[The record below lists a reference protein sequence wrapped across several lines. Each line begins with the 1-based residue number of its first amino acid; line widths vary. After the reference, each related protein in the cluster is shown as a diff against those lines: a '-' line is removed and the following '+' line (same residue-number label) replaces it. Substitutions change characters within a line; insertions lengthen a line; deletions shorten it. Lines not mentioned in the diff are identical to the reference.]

1 MGYCAILEDA
11 KFFIAEE
18 NKYEAYRK
26 LKKDLYD
33 VDGVQKARCLEDIL
47 EVYCFSPEIDK
58 GDNIYNI
65 DFTGDKLW
73 DEEIL
78 FNLLAPFVKSGSY
91 IEMRG
96 EDGERWRW
104 VFDNGQFKTVT
115 AKVVWEDDE
124 E

>member
-1 MGYCAILEDA
+1 MGYCATLEDA

-26 LKKDLYD
+26 LKKDLCD
-33 VDGVQKARCLEDIL
+33 VDRVQKARCLENIL

-58 GDNIYNI
+58 DDNICNI

-104 VFDNGQFKTVT
+104 VFKNGEFKTIT
-115 AKVVWEDDE
+115 AKVIWEDDE
-124 E
+124 K